1 MTNISLTK
9 MNYSTLTNQII
20 IKKKKIVPTCCK
32 NLILLLIYSYTRDFR
47 FLP

>member
-20 IKKKKIVPTCCK
+20 IKKKNSPY
-32 NLILLLIYSYTRDFR
+32 LLQEPYIIINI
-47 FLP
+47 

>member
-9 MNYSTLTNQII
+9 MNYS
-20 IKKKKIVPTCCK
+20 KKIVPTCCK